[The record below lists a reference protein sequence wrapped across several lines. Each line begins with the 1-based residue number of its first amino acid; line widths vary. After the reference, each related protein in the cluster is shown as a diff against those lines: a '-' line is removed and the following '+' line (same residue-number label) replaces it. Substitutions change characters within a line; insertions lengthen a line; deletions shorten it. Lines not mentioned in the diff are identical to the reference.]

1 MLSIGEDRVPN
12 FIAACYVRGVTAP
25 QEDQALR
32 TLRALGKNLSA
43 TVDRARRA
51 RSRLGDMGIRVM
63 DELVSQ
69 LSRRPIRTRPS
80 DLLKRAAQL
89 AASIQ
94 TSQRTMRETEPA
106 AYPAPQTGAQER
118 AAEAEAAPPADG
130 GRRSAPSSAPSHAEA
145 AGDAEPPEAAKR
157 GGSSKPGR
165 ATESTTAAPPS
176 PTLAPTADEPAR
188 SAPDPSEPAA
198 HSEPSLPLEG
208 PQAGADEPAR
218 SAPDPC
224 EPAAHSEPLLPL
236 EGPQAGAD
244 EPARSALDPSEPA
257 AHSEPLLPLEGPQ
270 AGADGL
276 LLLPRDRTWAYV
288 SWSIP
293 LHAVGAAAAGM
304 RSAIARLRV
313 WSLCDSMPA
322 IDDAVAPSEGEYFFR
337 WPGPGRFY
345 AQLVVVADEGER
357 ELARS
362 GIVEAPGPAGPS
374 TADGPRFEPP
384 ARAASWL
391 QAGSLWDAHDP
402 DRASSTDSGWRGPA
416 PDLRRP
422 RPDAPS
428 MAYGPE
434 DPVGA
439 PSGAVGARLEAPGA
453 AGAGPGP
460 ILPQGGLSAWGPD
473 SVGRVPTSA
482 WGLRGRAWEVSEL
495 PTSARELP
503 GRAWEASELPTSAR
517 GLPGR
522 AWEVSGLPTSARGLR
537 GRTWEVSGLPTSARD
552 LPGRALE
559 RPTSFRSFDGRRAW
573 LGHPAAGPTDPGES
587 ARPGSEPAERTPV
600 SGSLETSGGSEPAGW
615 AAAPAAGPS
624 PVFPDRQPLS
634 RGPDA
639 GAAGRVPGPIWPSQ
653 FAGGPVERPGASEPP
668 DAAKEDRSGAAH
680 RARLEAWSAPVRQG
694 PQALHRGPGP
704 GPAPDPRRSGRTER
718 PSSALVPAHEFGPHD
733 DG

>member
-94 TSQRTMRETEPA
+94 TNQRTMRETEPA
-106 AYPAPQTGAQER
+106 ADPAPGTGAQEQ

-130 GRRSAPSSAPSHAEA
+130 GRRSAPSSAPSHAGA
-145 AGDAEPPEAAKR
+145 AADAEPPEAVKR

-165 ATESTTAAPPS
+165 ATQSTTAAPPS
-176 PTLAPTADEPAR
+176 PTLAPRADEPAR

-198 HSEPSLPLEG
+198 P
-208 PQAGADEPAR
+208 
-218 SAPDPC
+218 
-224 EPAAHSEPLLPL
+224 
-236 EGPQAGAD
+236 
-244 EPARSALDPSEPA
+244 
-257 AHSEPLLPLEGPQ
+257 HSEPLLPLEGPQ

-288 SWSIP
+288 SWNIP

-304 RSAIARLRV
+304 RWAIARLRV

-322 IDDAVAPSEGEYFFR
+322 IDDAVAPSEGQYFFR

-362 GIVEAPGPAGPS
+362 GIVEAPGPADPS
-374 TADGPRFEPP
+374 KADGPRFEPP
-384 ARAASWL
+384 TQAASWL
-391 QAGSLWDAHDP
+391 EASSLCGAHAP
-402 DRASSTDSGWRGPA
+402 DSASSTDSGWRGPA

-422 RPDAPS
+422 RPDAPFTAHGS
-428 MAYGPE
+428 KHLG
-434 DPVGA
+434 GT

-453 AGAGPGP
+453 AGTSAGPGP
-460 ILPQGGLSAWGPD
+460 ILPQGDLSAWGPG

-482 WGLRGRAWEVSEL
+482 RG
-495 PTSARELP
+495 LP
-503 GRAWEASELPTSAR
+503 GRAWEVSELPTSAR

-522 AWEVSGLPTSARGLR
+522 AWEVSGLPTSARGL
-537 GRTWEVSGLPTSARD
+537 
-552 LPGRALE
+552 PGRALE
-559 RPTSFRSFDGRRAW
+559 RPTSFRSLDGRRAG
-573 LGHPAAGPTDPGES
+573 LVHPAAGPAEQGVR

-600 SGSLETSGGSEPAGW
+600 SGSLETSGGSEPAGG
-615 AAAPAAGPS
+615 AAVPAAGPS

-653 FAGGPVERPGASEPP
+653 FAGGPVEGPGAFEPP
-668 DAAKEDRSGAAH
+668 DAAEEDRSGVAH
-680 RARLEAWSAPVRQG
+680 RARLDAWSAPVRQG

-718 PSSALVPAHEFGPHD
+718 PSSALIPAHEFGPHD